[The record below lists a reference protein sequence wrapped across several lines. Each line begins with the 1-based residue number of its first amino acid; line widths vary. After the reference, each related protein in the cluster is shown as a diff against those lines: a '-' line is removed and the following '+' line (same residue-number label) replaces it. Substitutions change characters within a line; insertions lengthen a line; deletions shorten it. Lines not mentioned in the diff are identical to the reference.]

1 MEGINLTTRRWFTAA
16 VLLFALSVSL
26 LAGCSGSA
34 KTDTYDTVKK
44 SGKVTFAMS
53 GGYPPFNYYDKNDKL
68 VGFDVD
74 IATEVAKRMGVTY
87 EPVTTAWDGI
97 LEGLIGGR
105 YDAILG
111 SMAITPQRLER
122 VDFSDPYYL
131 DGSQLLVR
139 TEARINAAGD
149 LKEAVV
155 AIANG
160 TTFADD
166 AKKISGIKDVKTF
179 EDDNQTLQEL
189 RSDRV
194 QGVITGYFVAVNAA
208 KEFPSDFKLAG
219 PRLRAEEIAVAIRKG
234 NPRFV
239 EAVNKALKEMR
250 EDGTY
255 ARISEKWFGRDISK

>member
-1 MEGINLTTRRWFTAA
+1 MRKRFVAVAA
-16 VLLFALSVSL
+16 LLFIISAAL
-26 LAGCSGSA
+26 LAGCSSSGS
-34 KTDTYDTVKK
+34 KDTLDEIKAR
-44 SGKVTFAMS
+44 GEVTFAMS
-53 GGYPPFNYYDKNDKL
+53 GGYPPFNYYDENDKL

-74 IATEVAKRMGVTY
+74 IAAEVAKRMGVKFK
-87 EPVTTAWDGI
+87 PVTTAWDGI
-97 LEGLIGGR
+97 LEGLVGGR

-131 DGSQLLVR
+131 DGSQMLVR
-139 TEARINAAGD
+139 KDSPYTRAED
-149 LKEAVV
+149 LKGKSI

-166 AKKISGIKDVKTF
+166 AKTLGITDVKTF

-189 RSDRV
+189 RNDRV
-194 QGVITGYFVAVNAA
+194 QGVITGYFVAVNAV
-208 KEFPSDFKLAG
+208 KQFPNDFKLAG
-219 PRLRAEEIAVAIRKG
+219 PRIREEQIAVAIRKN
-234 NPRFV
+234 NPKFV

>member
-1 MEGINLTTRRWFTAA
+1 MTRRFIVVFT
-16 VLLFALSVSL
+16 LLFALSASL
-26 LAGCSGSA
+26 LAGCSGSQKA
-34 KTDTYDTVKK
+34 DTLDTVKK
-44 SGKVTFAMS
+44 AGKVTFAMS
-53 GGYPPFNYYDKNDKL
+53 GGYPPFNFYDKNDKL

-74 IATEVAKRMGVTY
+74 IAAEVAKRLGVEF

-97 LEGLIGGR
+97 LEGLVGGR
-105 YDAILG
+105 YDGILG
-111 SMAITPQRLER
+111 SMAITPARLER

-139 TEARINAAGD
+139 KDSSITKPED
-149 LKEAVV
+149 LKAAVV

-166 AKKISGIKDVKTF
+166 AKKYAGIKEVKTF

-208 KEFPSDFKLAG
+208 KEFPNDFKLAG
-219 PRLRAEEIAVAIRKG
+219 PRIRSEDIAVAIRKE
-234 NPRFV
+234 NQRFV
-239 EAVNKALKEMR
+239 EAVNKALKGMR
-250 EDGTY
+250 DDGTY